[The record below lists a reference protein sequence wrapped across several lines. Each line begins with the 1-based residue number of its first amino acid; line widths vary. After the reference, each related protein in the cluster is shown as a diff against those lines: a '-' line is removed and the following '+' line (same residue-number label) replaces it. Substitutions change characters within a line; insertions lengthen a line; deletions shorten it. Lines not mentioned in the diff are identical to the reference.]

1 MAKNKVNKVETGD
14 EKTTRQDK
22 RERYTQ
28 QQVADAL
35 FSAGGIQTE
44 AARILG
50 CTKTTLN
57 GYVMRYP
64 YLQEVLHQAK
74 EDKLDMAESKL
85 FEKIESGNMT
95 AIIFYLKC
103 QGKNRGYVEKGEA
116 APRPQQQSAVDLT
129 TLSNEDLKQLE
140 TYLGTATNTGKP
152 TRFDS

>member
-1 MAKNKVNKVETGD
+1 MAKNKVNKVETD
-14 EKTTRQDK
+14 DPKSVRQDK

-74 EDKLDMAESKL
+74 EDKLDLAESKL

-95 AIIFYLKC
+95 AIIFFLKC
-103 QGKNRGYVEKGEA
+103 QGKQRGYVEKGETAHKAPEA
-116 APRPQQQSAVDLT
+116 AAVDLST
-129 TLSNEDLKQLE
+129 MSNEDLKQLE
-140 TYLGTATNTGKP
+140 TILGTAANTGKP
-152 TRFDS
+152 TRFDA